1 VERATGIGGL
11 FFRSDDP
18 AALARWYRE
27 ALGIDTFS
35 EGGEDGV
42 WSQEAGPTVWAPF
55 PRDTTYFGGS
65 GQTWMVNLRVRDLD
79 AMLAQL
85 RDQGVTVHGD
95 VQVMPGIGRFGWA
108 DDPEGN
114 RFELWEPDAAA
125 SASDAPPA
133 IEPAPRP

>member
-1 VERATGIGGL
+1 MDDNTPHSQSIDEVIGSLHSQRERGL
-11 FFRSDDP
+11 GAEDARQRSEQYGP
-18 AALARWYRE
+18 NELAER
-27 ALGIDTFS
+27 
-35 EGGEDGV
+35 
-42 WSQEAGPTVWAPF
+42 
-55 PRDTTYFGGS
+55 PRPGF
-65 GQTWMVNLRVRDLD
+65 
-79 AMLAQL
+79 LAQL

-133 IEPAPRP
+133 IEPAPHP